1 MRARM
6 IVLFVLL
13 AALSLSAQTFRGTI
27 LGTVTDASSA
37 VIAGAKVVVKNVAT
51 GLTRETETSADGSY
65 ALPELPIGTY
75 TVTVTQT
82 GFQTFITKEVTI
94 DVGTERRIDA
104 ALKPGQIS
112 TTVEVSGEE
121 LPLIETTTNTL
132 GGVLTQNDVKDL
144 PINGRDYTKLIFL
157 NPGVAGS
164 PDQITDSPGS
174 FGEFSMNGA
183 RGRSNNYLLD
193 GTDMNDGYRNDPAIN
208 QGGVFATPSAI
219 LPIDAVSDMRV
230 LSNFEPEYGRN
241 AGAVVNIVTKS
252 GTNGVHGDFFEY
264 FRNDGLDARNYF
276 DPSGFPKAPF
286 HNNQFGGSVGG
297 PIVKNKTFFF
307 LDYEGQRETVGVV
320 SLDCVPTPAQI
331 SGAESAIATAGG
343 TVSPVGAALV
353 NFYPHNANSYIPG
366 VTSNDAGCFDANS
379 NFAPDYVAN
388 APSLNNL
395 SSVIAK
401 IDHSFNAKNNV
412 SGRYF
417 FGDSTQQFPLAL
429 NATGGQLPGFDTVTP
444 TRVQLVSISYV
455 SVLSPTRVNEFRYG
469 WNRFAEGF
477 FPQDQSFNPSSIGLC
492 NVPVTSSSCN
502 SSGLPIIILAP
513 NATGGA
519 GFFSQLG
526 ATSGDPRQR
535 VDTNNQLID
544 SLAWKMS
551 RHDIKFGGEYHRTSV
566 EQQFDKYSRGRIRFE
581 PFGAGLS
588 NLGALEDMLQMIP
601 QESSSFGVFDYT
613 GFTRR
618 HTYQNGFGLY
628 FQDAYHVTP
637 HVVLN
642 YGLRWDYYAVV
653 AERNHLFSDFLPS
666 SGTLEQVGGAG
677 GLSSLYNPDKK
688 DFSPRISVVWDVTG
702 KGKTVVRAGYG
713 LFFDAFSQDMMLGHL
728 PYPTFYA
735 PGPAYNNIGP
745 DPVQMAN
752 FNPAAADANG
762 VYIPNT
768 PLYGAPGCTV
778 ECDIFSFDRNIKTP
792 YMENYNLNIQHQI
805 SSKIALQVGYV
816 GSQGHRLFRFFDIN
830 QPSQAT
836 ITASDIANANAT
848 PGCTVAGVPVAGPN
862 CILDFTVPRNF
873 PNAFNNYGAVYIF
886 QENSLGSS
894 FYHSLQTSLHLT
906 NYHGFTSVVNY
917 VWSKSLDN
925 SSDGEDFVV
934 NAAQPQN
941 STQPQLEKGPS
952 NFNIPNRFVWI
963 ASYAL
968 PKMGGNMS
976 KLRNGWGIDSSAT
989 LQSGQPFTLNYNFED
1004 DYSGGG
1010 DGFDRP
1016 DVVGPAIYDKRNPSN
1031 YLQLSSFA
1039 MPCSV
1044 NVQTPSNP
1052 AAPPLSG
1059 FASDCIPGTRHYG
1072 SLGRN
1077 SLIGPTFKQWD
1088 LAIYKDTV
1096 LTERLTM
1103 QLRADFFNVLNHP
1116 NFSNPVLP
1124 AFIADPAANAIA
1136 PPGCVCGF
1144 VPNSSGSR
1152 ELGNGAYQITATGD
1166 VGIGNPFLGGG
1177 APRGI
1182 QLAAK
1187 FTF

>member
-1 MRARM
+1 MRARWM
-6 IVLFVLL
+6 LVFLFLT
-13 AALSLSAQTFRGTI
+13 AASLSAQTFRGTI
-27 LGTVTDASSA
+27 LGTVTDPSGA
-37 VIAGAKVVVKNVAT
+37 VVAGATVTAKNTGT
-51 GLTRETETSADGSY
+51 GLERTTQTSGDGSY
-65 ALPELPIGTY
+65 SVPELPIGTY
-75 TVTVTQT
+75 NVTVTQA
-82 GFQTFITKEVTI
+82 GFQTFIAKGVTV
-94 DVGTERRIDA
+94 DVAAERRVDA
-104 ALKPGQIS
+104 SLKTGEVS
-112 TTVEVSGEE
+112 TKVEVSADQ
-121 LPLIETTTNTL
+121 LPLIETTSNVL

-252 GTNGVHGDFFEY
+252 GSNTLHGGLFEY
-264 FRNDGLDARNYF
+264 FRNNALDARNYF
-276 DPSGFPKAPF
+276 DPSQFPKAPF

-297 PIVKNKTFFF
+297 PIVKDRTFFF
-307 LDYEGQRETVGVV
+307 LDYEGQRENVGVV
-320 SLDCVPTPAQI
+320 SLDCVPTLAQI
-331 SGAESAIATAGG
+331 SAAKALVTTGGGAI
-343 TVSPVGAALV
+343 SPVGAALV
-353 NFYPHNANSYIPG
+353 NFYPHNPQNYIPG
-366 VTSNDAGCFDANS
+366 ITSIDAGCFDGN
-379 NFAPDYVAN
+379 NQFAPDYVAI

-395 SSVIAK
+395 SSVIVK
-401 IDHSFNAKNNV
+401 IDHSFNPKNNV

-444 TRVQLVSISYV
+444 TRVQLVSISMV
-455 SVLSPTRVNEFRYG
+455 SVLTPTRVNEFRYG

-477 FPQDQSFNPSSIGLC
+477 FPQDQNFDPSSIGLC
-492 NVPVTSSSCN
+492 NVPVTFGTCH
-502 SSGLPIIILAP
+502 SSGLPIIILSP
-513 NATGGA
+513 NATGGT

-535 VDTNNQLID
+535 VDTNNQIID
-544 SLAWKMS
+544 SLSWKIAK
-551 RHDIKFGGEYHRTSV
+551 HDIKFGGEFHRTSV
-566 EQQFDKYSRGRIRFE
+566 EQQFDKYSRGRIRF
-581 PFGAGLS
+581 S
-588 NLGALEDMLQMIP
+588 TLEDMLQMSP
-601 QESSSFGVFDYT
+601 QTSAFGLFNYS
-613 GFTRR
+613 GNTRR
-618 HTYQNGFGLY
+618 HTYQNGFGFY
-628 FQDAYHVTP
+628 FQDAYHVAP

-642 YGLRWDYYAVV
+642 YGLRWDYYSVV
-653 AERNHLFSDFLPS
+653 AERNHLFSDFIP
-666 SGTLEQVGGAG
+666 GTGALQQVGPG

-688 DFSPRISVVWDVTG
+688 NLSPRASIVWDVTG
-702 KGKTVVRAGYG
+702 KGNTVVRAGYG
-713 LFFDAFSQDMMLGHL
+713 FFFDAFSQDMMLGHL

-752 FNPAAADANG
+752 VNPAAIDANG
-762 VYIPNT
+762 VYIPNI
-768 PLYGAPGCTV
+768 PIYGAPGCGV

-792 YMENYNLNIQHQI
+792 YMENYNFNIQHQF
-805 SSKIALQVGYV
+805 SSTMSLQVGYV

-830 QPSQAT
+830 QPSQQA
-836 ITASDIANANAT
+836 IWAADCPGVAPVPANGIAPCPTGAIA
-848 PGCTVAGVPVAGPN
+848 
-862 CILDFTVPRNF
+862 DFTVPRNF
-873 PNAFNNYGAVYIF
+873 PNAFNNYGAVYVF
-886 QENSLGSS
+886 QENSTGSS
-894 FYHSLQTSLHLT
+894 FYHSLQSSFRIA
-906 NYHGFTSVVNY
+906 NYHGFTSLVNY

-941 STQPQLEKGPS
+941 STRPQLEKGPS
-952 NFNIPNRFVWI
+952 NFNIPHRFVWI
-963 ASYAL
+963 ASYAF
-968 PKMGGNMS
+968 PKMAGRMA
-976 KLRNGWGIDSSAT
+976 KFKNGWGIDSAAT

-1016 DVVGPAIYDKRNPSN
+1016 DVVGPVVYNKRNPFN
-1031 YLQLSSFA
+1031 FLQLSSFA
-1039 MPCSV
+1039 MPCTSGA
-1044 NVQTPSNP
+1044 T
-1052 AAPPLSG
+1052 LDTYSG
-1059 FASDCIPGTRHYG
+1059 FASDCVPGTRHYG
-1072 SLGRN
+1072 NLGRN
-1077 SLIGPTFKQWD
+1077 ALSGPTFKQWD
-1088 LAIYKDTV
+1088 VAIYKDTV

-1103 QLRADFFNVLNHP
+1103 QLRADFFNILNHP

-1124 AFIADPAANAIA
+1124 AFIADPASNPISPLFTYSDGTHGCACGFA
-1136 PPGCVCGF
+1136 PPNAAG
-1144 VPNSSGSR
+1144 R
-1152 ELGNGAYQITATGD
+1152 EVGNGPYQITATGD

-1177 APRGI
+1177 GPRGI

>member
-1 MRARM
+1 MRVR
-6 IVLFVLL
+6 ITPLLRILVFVGV
-13 AALSLSAQTFRGTI
+13 ATVALPAQTFRGTI
-27 LGTVTDASSA
+27 LGTVTDPSGA
-37 VIAGAKVVVKNVAT
+37 VVGGAKVTVKNT
-51 GLTRETETSADGSY
+51 GTSLERTSETSGDGSY
-65 ALPELPIGTY
+65 SVPELPIGTY
-75 TVTVTQT
+75 TVTITQT
-82 GFQTFITKEVTI
+82 GFQTFIAR
-94 DVGTERRIDA
+94 DVSVDVAAERRVDA
-104 ALKPGQIS
+104 AMKTGEI
-112 TTVEVSGEE
+112 TTRVEVAADQ

-252 GTNGVHGDFFEY
+252 GTNVIHGDFFEY
-264 FRNDGLDARNYF
+264 FRNNSLDARNYF
-276 DPSGFPKAPF
+276 DPSQFPKAQF
-286 HNNQFGGSVGG
+286 HNNQFGGSIGG
-297 PIVKNKTFFF
+297 PIVKDKTFFF
-307 LDYEGQRETVGVV
+307 LDYEGQRENVGVV
-320 SLDCVPTPAQI
+320 SLDCVPTLSQI
-331 SGAESAIATAGG
+331 SAAESTITGAGG
-343 TVSPVGAALV
+343 AVSSVGQALV
-353 NFYPHNANSYIPG
+353 NMYPHNAQNYIPG
-366 VTSNDAGCFDANS
+366 ITSIDAGCFDAN
-379 NFAPDYVAN
+379 NQFAPDYIAI
-388 APSLNNL
+388 APSFNNL

-401 IDHSFNAKNNV
+401 IDHSFNPKNNV

-444 TRVQLVSISYV
+444 TRVQLVSISLV
-455 SVLSPTRVNEFRYG
+455 SVLSPTKVNELRYG

-477 FPQDQSFNPSSIGLC
+477 FPQDRNFNPSSIGLC
-492 NVPVTSSSCN
+492 NVPVTSATCD

-544 SLAWKMS
+544 NISWKIS
-551 RHDIKFGGEYHRTSV
+551 KHDIKFGGEFHRTSV
-566 EQQFDKYSRGRIRFE
+566 EQQFDKYSRGRIRFS

-618 HTYQNGFGLY
+618 HTYQNGIGFY

-637 HVVLN
+637 HVVFN
-642 YGLRWDYYAVV
+642 YGLRWDYYGVV
-653 AERNHLFSDFLPS
+653 AERNHLFSDFVPS
-666 SGTLEQVGGAG
+666 TGTLEQVGAG
-677 GLSSLYNPDKK
+677 GLPNLYNPDKK
-688 DFSPRISVVWDVTG
+688 DFSPRASIVWDVTG
-702 KGKTVVRAGYG
+702 KGNTVVRAGFG

-745 DPVQMAN
+745 NPVQMAN
-752 FNPAAADANG
+752 FNSAAADVNG

-768 PLYGAPGCTV
+768 PLYGTPGCSI

-792 YMENYNLNIQHQI
+792 YMENYNLNVQHQF
-805 SSKIALQVGYV
+805 SSKIALQLGYV
-816 GSQGHRLFRFFDIN
+816 GSQGHRLFRFYDIN
-830 QPSQAT
+830 QPSQTT
-836 ITASDIANANAT
+836 ITVCDLGQLPAST
-848 PGCTVAGVPVAGPN
+848 GCVAGIN
-862 CILDFTVPRNF
+862 DFTVPRNF
-873 PNAFNNYGAVYIF
+873 GFPAGAIYIF
-886 QENSLGSS
+886 QENSFGSS
-894 FYHSLQTSLHLT
+894 FYHSLQGQLRLT
-906 NYHGFTSVVNY
+906 NYHGLTSMVNY

-941 STQPQLEKGPS
+941 STAPQLEKGPS
-952 NFNIPNRFVWI
+952 NFNVPHRFVWI
-963 ASYAL
+963 ASYAF
-968 PKMGGNMS
+968 PKHGGSWS
-976 KLRNGWGIDSSAT
+976 KLKDGWGIDSSAT

-1016 DVVGPAIYDKRNPSN
+1016 DVVGPIQYDKKNPFN
-1031 YLQLSSFA
+1031 YLQLGAFA

-1044 NVQTPSNP
+1044 NVLAPNNP
-1052 AAPPLSG
+1052 GGAPLSG
-1059 FASDCIPGTRHYG
+1059 FAGDCIPGTRHYG
-1072 SLGRN
+1072 TLGRN
-1077 SLIGPTFKQWD
+1077 ALSGPTFKQWD
-1088 LAIYKDTV
+1088 IAIYKDTSI
-1096 LTERLTM
+1096 TERLTM
-1103 QLRADFFNVLNHP
+1103 QLRADLFNILNHP

-1124 AFIADPAANAIA
+1124 SFIADPASNVVS
-1136 PPGCVCGF
+1136 PLSNGGTGCACGF
-1144 VPNSSGSR
+1144 VANSNGTR
-1152 ELGNGAYQITATGD
+1152 EVGNGAYQITATGD

-1177 APRGI
+1177 GPRGI
-1182 QLAAK
+1182 QLAVK

>member
-1 MRARM
+1 MRARSIPM
-6 IVLFVLL
+6 WIGLVFVLL
-13 AALSLSAQTFRGTI
+13 AAVSLSAQTFRGTI
-27 LGTVTDASSA
+27 LGTVTDASGA
-37 VIAGAKVVVKNVAT
+37 VISGAKVTVKNTGT
-51 GLTRETETSADGSY
+51 GLERVTQTSGDGGYSV
-65 ALPELPIGTY
+65 PELPIGTY
-75 TVTVTQT
+75 TVTVTQP
-82 GFQTFITKEVTI
+82 GFQTFITTGVTV
-94 DVGTERRIDA
+94 DVATERRVDA
-104 ALKPGQIS
+104 AMKTGEI
-112 TTVEVSGEE
+112 TTKVEVSGDE
-121 LPLIETTTNTL
+121 LPLVETTTNTL

-252 GTNGVHGDFFEY
+252 GTNAVHGDFFEY
-264 FRNDGLDARNYF
+264 FRNNALDARNYF
-276 DPSGFPKAPF
+276 DQSQFPKAPF
-286 HNNQFGGSVGG
+286 HNSQFGGSIGG
-297 PIVKNKTFFF
+297 PIIKDKTFFF
-307 LDYEGQRETVGVV
+307 LDYEGQRENVGVV
-320 SLDCVPTPAQI
+320 SLDCVPTLSQI
-331 SGAESAIATAGG
+331 QTATAAVTTGG
-343 TVSPVGAALV
+343 GSVSSVGAALV
-353 NFYPHNANSYIPG
+353 NFYPHDPKNY
-366 VTSNDAGCFDANS
+366 TSGISSIDAGCFDAN
-379 NFAPDYVAN
+379 NQFAPDYVAI

-401 IDHSFNAKNNV
+401 IDHSFNSKNNI

-444 TRVQLVSISYV
+444 TRVQLVSISLV
-455 SVLSPTRVNEFRYG
+455 SVLSPNKVNEFRYG

-477 FPQDQSFNPSSIGLC
+477 FPQDKTFNPSSIGFC
-492 NVPVTSSSCN
+492 DVPASFGTCN
-502 SSGLPIIILAP
+502 SSGLPIIILSP

-544 SLAWKMS
+544 SISWKIAK
-551 RHDIKFGGEYHRTSV
+551 HDIKFGGEFHRTSV
-566 EQQFDKYSRGRIRFE
+566 EQSFDKYSRGRIRF
-581 PFGAGLS
+581 S
-588 NLGALEDMLQMIP
+588 TLENMLQMIP
-601 QESSSFGVFDYT
+601 QTSAFGLFDYT

-618 HTYQNGFGLY
+618 HTYQNGFGFY

-637 HVVLN
+637 HVVFN
-642 YGLRWDYYAVV
+642 YGLRWDYYSVV
-653 AERNHLFSDFLPS
+653 AERNHLFSDFVPS
-666 SGTLEQVGGAG
+666 TASLEQVGSG
-677 GLSSLYNPDKK
+677 GLSGLYNPDKK
-688 DFSPRISVVWDVTG
+688 NFSPRASIVWDLNG
-702 KGKTVVRAGYG
+702 KGTTVVRAGYG

-745 DPVQMAN
+745 NPVQMAN
-752 FNPAAADANG
+752 ANPAAFDVNG
-762 VYIPNT
+762 VYIKDAPI
-768 PLYGAPGCTV
+768 YGTPGCGV

-792 YMENYNLNIQHQI
+792 YMENYNINIQHQF

-816 GSQGHRLFRFFDIN
+816 GSQGHRLFRFLDIN

-836 ITASDIANANAT
+836 ITACDLGQLPAST
-848 PGCTVAGVPVAGPN
+848 GCKAGIN
-862 CILDFTVPRNF
+862 DFTVVRNF
-873 PNAFNNYGAVYIF
+873 GFPAGAVYIF
-886 QENSLGSS
+886 QENSSGQSN
-894 FYHSLQTSLHLT
+894 YHSLQSSFRVT

-917 VWSKSLDN
+917 VWSKSQDN

-941 STQPQLEKGPS
+941 STAPKLEKGPS
-952 NFNIPNRFVWI
+952 NFNVPNRFVWI
-963 ASYAL
+963 ASYAF
-968 PKMGGNMS
+968 PKLGGTMA
-976 KLRNGWGIDSSAT
+976 KLKDGWGVDSSTT

-1016 DVVGPAIYDKRNPSN
+1016 DVVGPIVYNKRNPSN
-1031 YLQLSSFA
+1031 FLQLSSFA
-1039 MPCSV
+1039 MPCTSGA
-1044 NVQTPSNP
+1044 TL
-1052 AAPPLSG
+1052 ATYSG
-1059 FASDCIPGTRHYG
+1059 FASDCVPGTRHYG
-1072 SLGRN
+1072 NLGRN
-1077 SLIGPTFKQWD
+1077 ALSGPTFKQWD
-1088 LAIYKDTV
+1088 LAIYKDTP

-1103 QLRADFFNVLNHP
+1103 QLRADFFNILNHP

-1124 AFIADPAANAIA
+1124 AFIADPAANPISPLLVYPGGTHGCACGFA
-1136 PPGCVCGF
+1136 PPNAAG
-1144 VPNSSGSR
+1144 R
-1152 ELGNGAYQITATGD
+1152 EVGNGSYQITATGD

-1177 APRGI
+1177 GPRGI